1 MAGITGL
8 SQNHFTKRYS
18 SRGYCDIDLDLVWEA
33 MSLALPKLD
42 DHLKTLYL
50 KLCNVPLR
58 CAAHSF
64 VTRLDGFTE
73 PIVNASHGKDV
84 FNRLNY

>member
-1 MAGITGL
+1 MRGDGRNNTGL

-42 DHLKTLYL
+42 DHLKTL
-50 KLCNVPLR
+50 
-58 CAAHSF
+58 
-64 VTRLDGFTE
+64 
-73 PIVNASHGKDV
+73 
-84 FNRLNY
+84 